1 MDILE
6 LKREFQTYREKIS
19 GIKQTVKL
27 EEREKTVEELEKKT
41 TEDGFWND
49 KKESQSVIKKIN
61 ENKDLINEY
70 KQIENMYHDE
80 EVLIEFVD
88 MGEEDF
94 VSELEEKH
102 KKLAHEIDTL
112 DVKLLLDG
120 KYDGN
125 NAIITIHSDRKSVV

>member
-6 LKREFQTYREKIS
+6 LKREFQTYKEKIS

-88 MGEEDF
+88 MG
-94 VSELEEKH
+94 
-102 KKLAHEIDTL
+102 
-112 DVKLLLDG
+112 
-120 KYDGN
+120 
-125 NAIITIHSDRKSVV
+125 